1 MSELHFHKQLWHIYK
16 CTDDGDLYVRLL
28 TFVSISIQLN
38 VVFTWII
45 PFKQDCVWR
54 LYRNRGES
62 VPVYGGILVF
72 GCPLGSIFQNRLNA
86 GTSGDLW
93 TPDQGFALDPPWA
106 LQSPASFSR
115 FGNFHLCRI
124 HFHRLSVS
132 QSVPFQFYVR
142 SISLS
147 DMFLFLNNLAE
158 VATM

>member
-28 TFVSISIQLN
+28 TFVSISIRLN

-45 PFKQDCVWR
+45 HFKRDCVWR

-62 VPVYGGILVF
+62 IPVYGGILVF
-72 GCPLGSIFQNRLNA
+72 GCPLGSIFQNRRNFRGPLPP
-86 GTSGDLW
+86 W

-115 FGNFHLCRI
+115 FSNFHLCRI

-147 DMFLFLNNLAE
+147 DMFLFLNNLTE